1 LEPLP
6 AGHFSNWSD
15 PGTPSLKNPKIPLQP
30 GYLESWLSQTN
41 YPEWRKKELRLAY
54 DNIQNDE
61 GLYKFTDNIHK
72 HGVVKIFVKDE
83 FYPEFKYPRAIWARQ
98 DEFKVIAGPI
108 FKEIEKKLFDLP
120 YFIKKVPKQ
129 DRPKF
134 LHEFLEC
141 DDFIYQGTDYT
152 SYEAHF
158 NEDMQDDCE
167 FELYRHMMQHND
179 HLKKVLHMIFQVTAT
194 YNLIKNKY
202 FTLMT
207 YAKRMSGEMNTSLG
221 NGFSNL
227 MFLKFGLH
235 RYKIPHKGPVVE
247 GDDALLS
254 LKTQLPQEYYD
265 EMGLNVK
272 LEVFDTLGEA
282 SFCGNVFSSDELIN
296 ITEPI
301 YYLCTTPWL
310 SKLYTHA
317 GPKKKWELTKCKA
330 LSLAWEYPG
339 CPILSNYAH
348 KLLSLLHDFEVGSSR
363 CGSWELERQQLAKQ
377 SYLSGTLQ
385 KIDPGPSTRLLMQT
399 KYGITVEEQLQIERD
414 IDNMT
419 LTHFESQ
426 TALRLCPDSWKE
438 NYNNYCFKEYYTD
451 VINIDYPPFLTGLAE
466 KEFERIFR
474 VRNTRIMKKMN
485 QGNLTKKDYMELNK
499 VRFDSA
505 GLTIQQRNAKF
516 DKYINKRRNINKRI
530 KNNDPKMQSRTQYTP
545 RSKPVRTQM
554 KLSDC
559 LLSYARASID
569 PFDVALSNV
578 CIPDGVTV
586 PSYKFKTTING
597 QFVVGTTGVGYVALN
612 PFLGIANDWIDQ
624 NPGYINKPAVATTAA
639 YDQNGI
645 TITPLLFTGAR
656 INTYNSS
663 SFFTS
668 AQVETGSM
676 RLVAAGL
683 EVFYTGR
690 TLDQAGALTILQ
702 EDGLR
707 PFPVNN
713 TIESIRNNP
722 RSRTCTVSKDA
733 RCYLSYYP
741 TSEAFNS
748 YRPVSVYAPSLTP
761 TVANTDGVYTPLLIF
776 VTGSTTGTSFQFKV
790 VQYYE
795 CQIDGMDASPS
806 HSDPAG
812 FAAFSSARTQTQTTD
827 DPGLDLKNTLRNTLV
842 NLGRNVSGYLPSLGT
857 AVGGM
862 FGNPVIGTVAGT
874 SAKSLL
880 DLALNGQSQNI

>member
-1 LEPLP
+1 MGPDKSEATHCLEISKENGARCIKGNYLYGYRTSEVELPPPKDLDETCFAATKAYKTYDPYYRPPVACAIAPVLPAVPPKPDTSNPDNLIAGVSKRMATTPRPYRRRVRRHFRKFVARWVKENLEPLP

-339 CPILSNYAH
+339 DRKS
-348 KLLSLLHDFEVGSSR
+348 
-363 CGSWELERQQLAKQ
+363 
-377 SYLSGTLQ
+377 
-385 KIDPGPSTRLLMQT
+385 
-399 KYGITVEEQLQIERD
+399 
-414 IDNMT
+414 
-419 LTHFESQ
+419 
-426 TALRLCPDSWKE
+426 
-438 NYNNYCFKEYYTD
+438 
-451 VINIDYPPFLTGLAE
+451 
-466 KEFERIFR
+466 
-474 VRNTRIMKKMN
+474 
-485 QGNLTKKDYMELNK
+485 
-499 VRFDSA
+499 
-505 GLTIQQRNAKF
+505 
-516 DKYINKRRNINKRI
+516 
-530 KNNDPKMQSRTQYTP
+530 
-545 RSKPVRTQM
+545 
-554 KLSDC
+554 
-559 LLSYARASID
+559 
-569 PFDVALSNV
+569 
-578 CIPDGVTV
+578 
-586 PSYKFKTTING
+586 
-597 QFVVGTTGVGYVALN
+597 VV
-612 PFLGIANDWIDQ
+612 
-624 NPGYINKPAVATTAA
+624 
-639 YDQNGI
+639 
-645 TITPLLFTGAR
+645 
-656 INTYNSS
+656 
-663 SFFTS
+663 
-668 AQVETGSM
+668 
-676 RLVAAGL
+676 
-683 EVFYTGR
+683 
-690 TLDQAGALTILQ
+690 
-702 EDGLR
+702 
-707 PFPVNN
+707 
-713 TIESIRNNP
+713 
-722 RSRTCTVSKDA
+722 
-733 RCYLSYYP
+733 
-741 TSEAFNS
+741 
-748 YRPVSVYAPSLTP
+748 
-761 TVANTDGVYTPLLIF
+761 
-776 VTGSTTGTSFQFKV
+776 
-790 VQYYE
+790 
-795 CQIDGMDASPS
+795 
-806 HSDPAG
+806 
-812 FAAFSSARTQTQTTD
+812 
-827 DPGLDLKNTLRNTLV
+827 
-842 NLGRNVSGYLPSLGT
+842 
-857 AVGGM
+857 
-862 FGNPVIGTVAGT
+862 
-874 SAKSLL
+874 
-880 DLALNGQSQNI
+880 